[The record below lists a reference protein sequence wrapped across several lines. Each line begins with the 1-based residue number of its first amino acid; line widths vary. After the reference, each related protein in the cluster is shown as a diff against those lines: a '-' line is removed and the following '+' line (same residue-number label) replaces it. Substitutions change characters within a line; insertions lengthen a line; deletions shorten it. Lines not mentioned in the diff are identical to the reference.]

1 LGKAAAVIEKRN
13 EEETRYPDGSR
24 FGVLT
29 KDQELSGIGDKGYL
43 TGAFRGEFMG
53 STTTIS
59 VLKGD
64 VWINIQVIGTPKKGS
79 KEALKAVAKK
89 AADSF

>member
-1 LGKAAAVIEKRN
+1 M
-13 EEETRYPDGSR
+13 
-24 FGVLT
+24 T